1 MIIDPYKVLDVSPD
15 VSDSELKQTYRELS
29 KKYHPDANPDN
40 KEAAEEKFKEIQEA
54 YRQIVDARQRGA
66 SGYGYQ
72 TSRPTYGT
80 SQQGGRDYAEY
91 EYEDFREAFGDFF
104 SRWQESAFSQQSAYS
119 DPMEMKAAAHYINRG
134 YYREALN
141 ALSGI
146 PDNMREAKWYYYSA
160 VANSGMGNNATS
172 LEHAK
177 KACDMDPDN
186 LEYRN
191 YLKNL
196 QYGGDWYQ
204 EQGSSYGPVTFNTGW
219 CLSLCALNA
228 MCSICAGPCCI

>member
-15 VSDSELKQTYRELS
+15 ISDSELKQTYRELS

-40 KEAAEEKFKEIQEA
+40 REESEEKFKEIQEA
-54 YRQIVDARQRGA
+54 YRQIVDARQRGD

-72 TSRPTYGT
+72 TSQSPYGNA
-80 SQQGGRDYAEY
+80 QGGGTEYAEY
-91 EYEDFREAFGDFF
+91 SDFREAFGDFF
-104 SRWQESAFSQQSAYS
+104 SRWQEEARAQQNSY
-119 DPMEMKAAAHYINRG
+119 DGPLEMKAAANYINSG

-146 PDNMREAKWYYYSA
+146 PENMREARWYYYSA
-160 VANSGMGNNATS
+160 VANSGMGNNATA

-177 KACDMDPDN
+177 TACDMDPDSF
-186 LEYRN
+186 EYRN

-196 QYGGDWYQ
+196 QYGGSWYQ
-204 EQGSSYGPVTFNTGW
+204 EQGDSYGPITFNTGW

-228 MCSICAGPCCI
+228 LCNICAGPCCI